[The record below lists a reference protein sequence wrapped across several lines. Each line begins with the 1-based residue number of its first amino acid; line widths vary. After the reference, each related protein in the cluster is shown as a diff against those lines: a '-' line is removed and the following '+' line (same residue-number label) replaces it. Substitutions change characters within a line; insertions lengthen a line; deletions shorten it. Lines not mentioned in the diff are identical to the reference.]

1 MPVNGYLE
9 KTGDNYPITRLPQSR
24 WFLAAAERFMAKL
37 HDNEATLSRN
47 RHASATGGPQG
58 NRREGG
64 GNSRRETAVDECRKE
79 ITDRIARYQAD

>member
-47 RHASATGGPQG
+47 RHASATGCAQG
-58 NRREGG
+58 NRKGG
-64 GNSRRETAVDECRKE
+64 GNSRRETAVDESGKE
-79 ITDRIARYQAD
+79 MADRVARYQAD